1 MIRTT
6 ALLFLIG
13 LGIVGAAPAQAASF
27 DCAKAAAPDEI
38 AICQNP
44 GLSERDTEMAALWFA
59 YSKIPMMMGGNGNR
73 HDAAS
78 EFLTQRA
85 ACGGDVACLSRAY
98 DARIATLKT
107 DIPQALGNACNNP

>member
-1 MIRTT
+1 MLRA
-6 ALLFLIG
+6 ALLAVAT
-13 LGIVGAAPAQAASF
+13 LGAVAFTAPAQAASF

-73 HDAAS
+73 HDEAN